1 MLDFPTPQRL
11 YWAKHGVRRFGN
23 FVRIHEVIEENCR
36 ITMSHDP
43 AQYSPIFSIDVSP
56 ESTSNTPPRP
66 TEVGAALVQLTRQLI
81 ETQQRQNQLLDQILQ
96 VNKQVLQASNQ
107 ANTQRQ
113 NELTQ
118 WRNAHPKL
126 VRSCKEALE
135 TLSNVQTEFLQ
146 NLADEVADSK
156 DSLSESDYV
165 FTEFLDRF
173 GPRMAHLN
181 GILQVLNHLGG

>member
-1 MLDFPTPQRL
+1 MV
-11 YWAKHGVRRFGN
+11 A
-23 FVRIHEVIEENCR
+23 
-36 ITMSHDP
+36 
-43 AQYSPIFSIDVSP
+43 
-56 ESTSNTPPRP
+56 
-66 TEVGAALVQLTRQLI
+66 LTRQLI
-81 ETQQRQNQLLDQILQ
+81 ESQQRQNQLLDQILQ

-107 ANTQRQ
+107 ANSQRQ

-126 VRSCKEALE
+126 VRSCKQALE

-156 DSLSESDYV
+156 DALTDSDYV
-165 FTEFLDRF
+165 FAEFLDRY

-181 GILQVLNHLGG
+181 GVLQVLNHLGG

>member
-1 MLDFPTPQRL
+1 M
-11 YWAKHGVRRFGN
+11 A
-23 FVRIHEVIEENCR
+23 
-36 ITMSHDP
+36 HDP
-43 AQYSPIFSIDVSP
+43 AQYSPVFSIDVSADAP
-56 ESTSNTPPRP
+56 SNNMTPRP
-66 TEVGAALVQLTRQLI
+66 AEVGAALVALTRQLI
-81 ETQQRQNQLLDQILQ
+81 ESQQRQNQLLDQILQ

-107 ANTQRQ
+107 ANSQRQ

-126 VRSCKEALE
+126 VRSCKQALE

-156 DSLSESDYV
+156 DALTDSDYV
-165 FTEFLDRF
+165 FAEFLDRY

-181 GILQVLNHLGG
+181 GVLQVLNHLGG

>member
-1 MLDFPTPQRL
+1 M
-11 YWAKHGVRRFGN
+11 A
-23 FVRIHEVIEENCR
+23 
-36 ITMSHDP
+36 HDP
-43 AQYSPIFSIDVSP
+43 AQYSPVFSIDVSADAP
-56 ESTSNTPPRP
+56 SNNMPPRP
-66 TEVGAALVQLTRQLI
+66 AEVGAALVALTRQLI
-81 ETQQRQNQLLDQILQ
+81 ESQQRQNQLLDQILQ

-107 ANTQRQ
+107 ANSQRQ

-126 VRSCKEALE
+126 VRSCKQALE

-156 DSLSESDYV
+156 DALTDSDYV
-165 FTEFLDRF
+165 FAEFLDRY

-181 GILQVLNHLGG
+181 GVLQVLNHLGG

>member
-1 MLDFPTPQRL
+1 
-11 YWAKHGVRRFGN
+11 
-23 FVRIHEVIEENCR
+23 
-36 ITMSHDP
+36 MSHDP
-43 AQYSPIFSIDVSP
+43 TQFSPVFSIDVSP
-56 ESTSNTPPRP
+56 DPASNTPPRP
-66 TEVGAALVQLTRQLI
+66 TDVGTALIQLTRQLI
-81 ETQQRQNQLLDQILQ
+81 ESQQRQNQLLDQILS

-107 ANTQRQ
+107 ANAQRQ

-135 TLSNVQTEFLQ
+135 TLSNIQTDFLQ
-146 NLADEVADSK
+146 NLADEVAESK
-156 DSLSESDYV
+156 DGLAESEYV

-181 GILQVLNHLGG
+181 GILQVLNHLSG

>member
-1 MLDFPTPQRL
+1 M
-11 YWAKHGVRRFGN
+11 A
-23 FVRIHEVIEENCR
+23 
-36 ITMSHDP
+36 HDP
-43 AQYSPIFSIDVSP
+43 AQYSPVFSIDVSADA
-56 ESTSNTPPRP
+56 SSNTPPRP
-66 TEVGAALVQLTRQLI
+66 AEVGAALVGLTRQLI
-81 ETQQRQNQLLDQILQ
+81 ESQQRQNQLLDQILQ

-107 ANTQRQ
+107 ANSQRQ

-156 DSLSESDYV
+156 DALTDSEYV
-165 FTEFLDRF
+165 FAEFLDRY

-181 GILQVLNHLGG
+181 GVLQVLNHLSG

>member
-1 MLDFPTPQRL
+1 
-11 YWAKHGVRRFGN
+11 
-23 FVRIHEVIEENCR
+23 
-36 ITMSHDP
+36 MSHDP
-43 AQYSPIFSIDVSP
+43 AHYSPVFSIDVSADP
-56 ESTSNTPPRP
+56 ASNPPMRP
-66 TEVGAALVQLTRQLI
+66 ADVGAALIALTRQLI
-81 ETQQRQNQLLDQILQ
+81 ESQQRQNQLLDQILQ

-113 NELTQ
+113 NEITQ

-126 VRSCKEALE
+126 VRSCKQALE

-156 DSLSESDYV
+156 DALSESEYV
-165 FTEFLDRF
+165 FSEFLDRY

-181 GILQVLNHLGG
+181 GVLQVLNHLSG